1 MNTLL
6 EVKGLCVNYGKA
18 EALRGIS
25 FRVDRGE
32 VVALI
37 GANGAGKTTTM
48 KALSGLILPL
58 AGEIWFHG
66 ERIDRTP
73 AHNRVKLGIAHIPE
87 GRRVF
92 GALTVK
98 QNLQMG
104 AFTRKEKYAVGEDLE
119 RLYATFPALREKSG
133 QPAQSLSGGQQQ
145 MLAIARALMSKPQL
159 LLMDEP
165 SLGLS
170 PIVVKEVARIISE
183 ISNQGVSV
191 LLVEQNALLALRIS
205 SRAYVLEVGNIVLEG
220 KSRDLLN
227 NEALKEAYL
236 GI

>member
-1 MNTLL
+1 MSTLL
-6 EVKGLCVNYGKA
+6 EVKRLQVNYGKA

-25 FRVDRGE
+25 FQLSRGE

-48 KALSGLILPL
+48 KSLSGLVTPL
-58 AGEIWFHG
+58 VGEIWFDG
-66 ERIDRTP
+66 VRIDRIP
-73 AHNRVKLGIAHIPE
+73 SYERVRLGIAHIPE

-92 GALTVK
+92 SALTVE
-98 QNLQMG
+98 QNLQVG
-104 AFTRKEKYAVGEDLE
+104 AYTRREKKETDQEVERIYNTFSVLKEKSKQLAG
-119 RLYATFPALREKSG
+119 T
-133 QPAQSLSGGQQQ
+133 LSGGQQQ
-145 MLAIARALMSKPQL
+145 MLAIARAMMSCPRL

-170 PIVVKEVARIISE
+170 PLVTREVVRFIGKINRE
-183 ISNQGVSV
+183 GVSV

-205 SRAYVLEVGNIVLEG
+205 SRAYVLEVGTVVLEG
-220 KSRDLLN
+220 SSENLLN
-227 NEALKEAYL
+227 NESLKEAYL